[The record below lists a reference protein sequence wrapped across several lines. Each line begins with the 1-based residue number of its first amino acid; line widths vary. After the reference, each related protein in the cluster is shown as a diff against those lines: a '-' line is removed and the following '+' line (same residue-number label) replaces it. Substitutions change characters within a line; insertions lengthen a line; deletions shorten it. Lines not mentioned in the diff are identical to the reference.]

1 MKRTIISAMVM
12 ALIFGLS
19 SLVFAEGYTD
29 FMTTAKNSL
38 KAKMYGDA
46 LSYAQKALEARQNGD
61 AEAFA
66 LIGDIYFE
74 QGVYGQAE
82 KNWRNALT
90 FKIKNPTKFKANAA
104 AKFFALGRSNLGN
117 IQTARE
123 FFNYATSFGYSSAE
137 IAKTMKGYGE
147 NIIRQAK
154 TREQGLKAVPYV
166 GQDRVDAVFPE
177 PRWETVF
184 SRTYPGQGP
193 EKGGSIEE
201 ANFIKTAQ
209 SGKDYTL
216 GDRIVIS
223 GQSFFVHLGK
233 WKECKERFEIIN
245 QSPNNGKFLYIAAEE
260 GVEVKVEVQRLVQP
274 PKRDDLVTLTEF
286 SAK

>member
-1 MKRTIISAMVM
+1 MKKITISAVVM

-19 SLVFAEGYTD
+19 GLVFAEGYTD

-104 AKFFALGRSNLGN
+104 AKFFALGRSNLGD

-123 FFNYATSFGYSSAE
+123 FFNYATGFGYSSQE
-137 IAKTMKGYGE
+137 IAKTMTGYGE

-154 TREQGLKAVPYV
+154 NREEGLKAVPYV
-166 GQDRVDAVFPE
+166 GQARVDAVFPE
-177 PRWETVF
+177 PRWQTVF
-184 SRTYPGQGP
+184 SQTYIG
-193 EKGGSIEE
+193 KGTDGDNYIR
-201 ANFIKTAQ
+201 TAQ
-209 SGKDYTL
+209 SRKDYTL
-216 GDRIVIS
+216 GDKIVIS
-223 GQSFFVHLGK
+223 GKAFLVLCGEWEKHEG
-233 WKECKERFEIIN
+233 RTEIIN
-245 QSPNNGKFLYIAAEE
+245 HSQNSGKFLYIAAEN
-260 GVEVKVEVQRLVQP
+260 GVEVTVEIQRFVQP
-274 PKRDDLVTLTEF
+274 PKRDDLVTLVDF